1 MTGHQNSEGRF
12 HEAALCVSNCSHQT
26 SHQKVA
32 EETLAK
38 RQLCAYPKSCL
49 VDRLW
54 VPITV
59 FRQRAQVVQVWRQR
73 HRIYS
78 RPGLSDSV
86 AKQVEGE
93 KPRSAA
99 VRRSRL
105 CVAGIAGVIV
115 AKYQ

>member
-1 MTGHQNSEGRF
+1 VTGHQNTKGRF
-12 HEAALCVSNCSHQT
+12 REAALRITTATGRRFICYL
-26 SHQKVA
+26 KVA

-59 FRQRAQVVQVWRQR
+59 FRQRAQVVQVWRQK

-86 AKQVEGE
+86 AN
-93 KPRSAA
+93 R
-99 VRRSRL
+99 
-105 CVAGIAGVIV
+105 
-115 AKYQ
+115 